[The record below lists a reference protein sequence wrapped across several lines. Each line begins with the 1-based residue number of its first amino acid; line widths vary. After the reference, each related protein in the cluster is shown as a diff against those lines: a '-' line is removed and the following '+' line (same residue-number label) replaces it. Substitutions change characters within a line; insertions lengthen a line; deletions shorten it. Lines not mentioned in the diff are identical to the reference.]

1 MSAEPRLSRRALGY
15 RLFGS
20 RFDYLLHLRPVEWP
34 IVTAH
39 LAVGTVLAAGLSGL
53 ATLYWRDAILGA
65 VLWVACL
72 NGGTLA
78 INSAFDEDTSDVAY
92 LRKPPRPPR
101 YLFAFGTMLIVFGLG
116 AMTALPRAYQLAY
129 GTCAVLSFL
138 YSVPPVRLKAVAGL
152 DWLINLW
159 GFGILTAFAG
169 WAATAIPVT
178 VTGRV
183 VLLAFGPLF
192 GGLYPLTQLYQL
204 EEDRRRGDRTFAS
217 VLGPR
222 GSLVLAL
229 GCVLIAFG
237 MMTAA
242 GFLAGWQSLSDG
254 PVRWASVGV
263 AALSW
268 AVVLIPWLFKAGGLA
283 PRDHQRRMYRA
294 LVAWAVT
301 DAVVVFGFAR

>member
-1 MSAEPRLSRRALGY
+1 
-15 RLFGS
+15 
-20 RFDYLLHLRPVEWP
+20 VEWP

-39 LAVGTVLAAGLSGL
+39 LAVGTILAAGLSGL
-53 ATLYWRDAILGA
+53 TTLYWRDAILGA
-65 VLWVACL
+65 ALWVICL

-78 INSAFDEDTSDVAY
+78 INSAFDEDTGDVAY
-92 LRKPPRPPR
+92 LRKPPHPPR
-101 YLFAFGTMLIVFGLG
+101 YLFAFGAMLIGFGLG
-116 AMTALPRAYQLAY
+116 AMMALPRAYQLAY
-129 GTCAVLSFL
+129 GACAVLSFL

-169 WAATAIPVT
+169 WAATAIPVSPA
-178 VTGRV
+178 GRI

-222 GSLVLAL
+222 GSLILAL

-237 MMTAA
+237 MMAVA
-242 GFLAGWQSLSDG
+242 GLIAGWRSLPDG
-254 PVRWASVGV
+254 AIRWTALGL

-268 AVVLIPWLFKAGGLA
+268 GMVLIPWTVQAPGLE
-283 PRDHQRRMYRA
+283 PRGHQRRMYRA